1 MALRTNMQAIQ
12 FNEYSSASKYKKKL
26 NDYYCGCTGQ
36 EKTSTFYDMPALVSG
51 GGVTNTRT
59 PDLSK
64 DIKES
69 VVSKI
74 IVYKVHNNAKQNYV
88 LGIT

>member
-1 MALRTNMQAIQ
+1 
-12 FNEYSSASKYKKKL
+12 
-26 NDYYCGCTGQ
+26 
-36 EKTSTFYDMPALVSG
+36 MPALVSG